1 MFYCFSEGCPAEL
14 SAYDREITGKGK
26 HSSTEQWTLDG
37 SYNMLS
43 RAYTFQGERN
53 QNENGRN
60 TRGATTGMEAISVR
74 SGRVS
79 RVIASIITGDGWF
92 FVICLFAFL
101 SYGTNPH
108 KASLREGEQEIAG
121 GLFNNNSH
129 WGGKR
134 MFVCNYIPVTTLLK

>member
-1 MFYCFSEGCPAEL
+1 MFYCFSEGCPAGL
-14 SAYDREITGKGK
+14 SAYDREITGMGK

-79 RVIASIITGDGWF
+79 RVIASIITGEGWF

-108 KASLREGEQEIAG
+108 KASL
-121 GLFNNNSH
+121 
-129 WGGKR
+129 
-134 MFVCNYIPVTTLLK
+134 

>member
-60 TRGATTGMEAISVR
+60 PRGATTGMEAISVR

-79 RVIASIITGDGWF
+79 RVIASIITGEGWF
-92 FVICLFAFL
+92 LLSVCLLF
-101 SYGTNPH
+101 SPMVQTPQ
-108 KASLREGEQEIAG
+108 SISVRERK
-121 GLFNNNSH
+121 S
-129 WGGKR
+129 KR
-134 MFVCNYIPVTTLLK
+134 

>member
-1 MFYCFSEGCPAEL
+1 MFYCFLEGCPAGL
-14 SAYDREITGKGK
+14 SAYDREITGMGK

-60 TRGATTGMEAISVR
+60 TRGATTGMEAISVG

-79 RVIASIITGDGWF
+79 RVIASIITGEGWF

-101 SYGTNPH
+101 SYGTNPP
-108 KASLREGEQEIAG
+108 KASLCVRERGRARD
-121 GLFNNNSH
+121 S
-129 WGGKR
+129 WG
-134 MFVCNYIPVTTLLK
+134 FVQ

>member
-1 MFYCFSEGCPAEL
+1 MFYCFSEGCPAGL
-14 SAYDREITGKGK
+14 SAYDREITGMGK

-134 MFVCNYIPVTTLLK
+134 MFVCDYIPVTTQMT

>member
-1 MFYCFSEGCPAEL
+1 MFYCFLEGCPAGL
-14 SAYDREITGKGK
+14 SAYDREITGMGK

-79 RVIASIITGDGWF
+79 RIIASIITGEGWF

-101 SYGTNPH
+101 SYGTNPP
-108 KASLREGEQEIAG
+108 KASLCVRERESKRQLGVCSIIIHTGEE
-121 GLFNNNSH
+121 S
-129 WGGKR
+129 
-134 MFVCNYIPVTTLLK
+134 VCVCVCVTTYL

>member
-1 MFYCFSEGCPAEL
+1 MFYCFSEGCPAGL
-14 SAYDREITGKGK
+14 SAYDREITGMGK

-37 SYNMLS
+37 SYNLLS

-60 TRGATTGMEAISVR
+60 TRGVTTGMEAISVR

-79 RVIASIITGDGWF
+79 RVIASIITGEVWF

-101 SYGTNPH
+101 SYGTNPPKH
-108 KASLREGEQEIAG
+108 LCVCERGRARDS
-121 GLFNNNSH
+121 
-129 WGGKR
+129 WG
-134 MFVCNYIPVTTLLK
+134 FVQ